1 MWNIQKNATHL
12 QKCVSVRICVR
23 VRKMGHSYKYVSQLE
38 YMPGLENQVRTIKM
52 AKAHLEK
59 CFTVRFKVQG
69 SFISHYLYK
78 VNMERKVQL
87 QHMITR

>member
-1 MWNIQKNATHL
+1 MGTKYFTA
-12 QKCVSVRICVR
+12 VGVFSV
-23 VRKMGHSYKYVSQLE
+23 Q
-38 YMPGLENQVRTIKM
+38 
-52 AKAHLEK
+52 
-59 CFTVRFKVQG
+59 VQG